1 VALTILKRP
10 VRFNLQWLKP
20 PVLPPDGSMTLFEH
34 LRELRYRLVVGALAI
49 FLAMIACAFFYE
61 QMYQILLH
69 PYQVAKT
76 TLETAKPG
84 LKLEVVNIGVGA
96 PFSLAV
102 KITLIA
108 GLVLS
113 APIWLYQIWSFVVP
127 GLLAKEKKWALVF
140 VAAASPL
147 FAAGVALGY
156 WVMPK
161 GIAVLVGFTPEAVD
175 TTNMLNVNDFL
186 SFLIRVMLVFGVA
199 FLIPVFVLMLNFI
212 GVVKASQLAKARL
225 YVIFGTF
232 VFGAVATPSTDPISM
247 LALAIPM
254 SLLFLVAEVIAHLSD
269 RRKSRRAQTTNGDL
283 VVGNSVAEDRALQ
296 ALSDEPGTTVDRTVD
311 DTNLVDGY
319 DGYDGDADADAK
331 DVR

>member
-1 VALTILKRP
+1 MALTIRGRPLRFSLK
-10 VRFNLQWLKP
+10 WLMP
-20 PVLPPDGSMTLFEH
+20 PELPPDGAMTLFEH
-34 LRELRYRLVVGALAI
+34 LRELRYRLVVAGAAI
-49 FLAMIACAFFYE
+49 LVAMIACAFFYQE
-61 QMYQILLH
+61 MYQVLLH
-69 PYQVAKT
+69 PYNVAKSA
-76 TLETAKPG
+76 LEANKPG

-108 GLVLS
+108 GLVVS
-113 APIWLYQIWSFVVP
+113 APIWLFQIWSFVVP
-127 GLLAKEKKWALVF
+127 GLLAKEKKWALIF

-156 WVMPK
+156 YIMPK

-175 TTNMLNVNDFL
+175 TTNLLNVADFL
-186 SFLIRVMLVFGVA
+186 SFLIRVMLVFGIA
-199 FLIPVFVLMLNFI
+199 FLIPVFVLMLNFL

-254 SLLFLVAEVIAHLSD
+254 SALFMVAEAIAHISD
-269 RRKSRRAQTTNGDL
+269 RRKSRRRLATADGDL
-283 VVGNSVAEDRALQ
+283 MVANSVSDDKALQ
-296 ALSDEPGTTVDRTVD
+296 ALSEDTVHPEATLTGDPLIDDESDSR
-311 DTNLVDGY
+311 
-319 DGYDGDADADAK
+319 DA
-331 DVR
+331 R

>member
-1 VALTILKRP
+1 MALTIRGRPLRFSLK
-10 VRFNLQWLKP
+10 WLMP
-20 PVLPPDGSMTLFEH
+20 PELPPDGAMTLFEH
-34 LRELRYRLVVGALAI
+34 LRELRYRLVVAGAAI
-49 FLAMIACAFFYE
+49 LVAMIACAFFYQE
-61 QMYQILLH
+61 MYQVLLH
-69 PYQVAKT
+69 PYNVAKSA
-76 TLETAKPG
+76 LEANKPG

-108 GLVLS
+108 GLVVS
-113 APIWLYQIWSFVVP
+113 APIWLFQIWSFVVP
-127 GLLAKEKKWALVF
+127 GLLAKEKKWALIF

-156 WVMPK
+156 YIMPK

-175 TTNMLNVNDFL
+175 TTNLLNVADFL
-186 SFLIRVMLVFGVA
+186 SFLIRVMLVFGIA
-199 FLIPVFVLMLNFI
+199 FLIPVFVLMLNFL

-254 SLLFLVAEVIAHLSD
+254 SALFMVAEVIAHISD
-269 RRKSRRAQTTNGDL
+269 RRKSRRRLATADGDL
-283 VVGNSVAEDRALQ
+283 MVANSVSDDKALQ
-296 ALSDEPGTTVDRTVD
+296 ALSEDTVHPEATLTGDPLIDDESDSR
-311 DTNLVDGY
+311 
-319 DGYDGDADADAK
+319 DA
-331 DVR
+331 R